1 MARVWNNVTNLEVLK
16 NRTILQLL
24 KNQDD
29 LLKEF
34 ASEIDRIEG
43 VANTAVGTANNALS
57 VATTARAE
65 STAALQTAQAANSKS
80 DEAKA
85 DAADAKTAAQ
95 NAANAAVAA
104 QGSAAAA
111 ENSAGQAANSAN
123 TAVGTANNALS
134 VATTARAESTAAL
147 QTAQAANSKSDEA
160 KADAADA
167 KTAAQAAN
175 SKSDEAK
182 ADAAAAETAAQNAA
196 NAAVAAQGSA
206 GAAENSASQA
216 ANSAAAAAADAA
228 KVNQLETK
236 VNKNTSDISTINEDL
251 ATAWLDIGAIET
263 REAGYGKSL
272 SINGNS
278 LSLMH
283 DANTLSTVTIPGGG
297 GSTGLP
303 APVEMTGWST
313 TADQEGVGKASLTG
327 CYSIKL
333 NEKSYLIYGG
343 RLSAGLVN
351 GNQSV
356 TIIPPDELGNVSFAA
371 GWAHSGKLVA
381 AGLVAEGQN
390 LLITTNAS
398 GVAGQLRVVG
408 GADSLLGKTTYNN
421 EFLDGFLAIV
431 TFE

>member
-1 MARVWNNVTNLEVLK
+1 MARVWNNVTNLELLK

-34 ASEIDRIEG
+34 ALEIDRIEG

-65 STAALQTAQAANSKS
+65 STEALQTAQAANSKS

-85 DAADAKTAAQ
+85 DAAAAKTAAQ

-111 ENSAGQAANSAN
+111 ENSAG
-123 TAVGTANNALS
+123 
-134 VATTARAESTAAL
+134 
-147 QTAQAANSKSDEA
+147 
-160 KADAADA
+160 
-167 KTAAQAAN
+167 
-175 SKSDEAK
+175 
-182 ADAAAAETAAQNAA
+182 
-196 NAAVAAQGSA
+196 
-206 GAAENSASQA
+206 QA

-251 ATAWLDIGAIET
+251 AASRLDIDAIEA

-272 SINGNS
+272 SISGNS

-283 DANTLSTVTIPGGG
+283 DSNILSTITIPGGG

-313 TADQEGVGKASLTG
+313 TMGPDGVGNASLTG

-333 NEKSYLIYGG
+333 NQKSYLIYGG
-343 RLSAGLVN
+343 RLSAVGELLN

-356 TIIPPDELGNVSFAA
+356 AIIPPDELGNVSFAA
-371 GWAHSGKLVA
+371 GWAHSATTVVSG
-381 AGLVAEGQN
+381 AGRYLQIA
-390 LLITTNAS
+390 TNVS

-408 GADSLLGKTTYNN
+408 NTASPGGLTTYTN
-421 EFLDGFLAIV
+421 EFLDSFMAIV
-431 TFE
+431 TFA

>member
-1 MARVWNNVTNLEVLK
+1 MARVWNNVTNLELLK

-34 ASEIDRIEG
+34 ALEIDRIEG

-65 STAALQTAQAANSKS
+65 STAALQTAQAANAKS

-85 DAADAKTAAQ
+85 DAADAKTAAEK
-95 NAANAAVAA
+95 AANAAVAA

-111 ENSAGQAANSAN
+111 ENSAGQAANSA
-123 TAVGTANNALS
+123 
-134 VATTARAESTAAL
+134 
-147 QTAQAANSKSDEA
+147 
-160 KADAADA
+160 
-167 KTAAQAAN
+167 
-175 SKSDEAK
+175 
-182 ADAAAAETAAQNAA
+182 
-196 NAAVAAQGSA
+196 
-206 GAAENSASQA
+206 
-216 ANSAAAAAADAA
+216 AAAAADAA
-228 KVNQLETK
+228 SAKATAENAAAGTSQNTTSINQLDSRVGGLETNYTALQGRVNSAEATLQRHSADIASLESSQEEQDGNISQLESQVTTAQQGVNQ
-236 VNKNTSDISTINEDL
+236 IN
-251 ATAWLDIGAIET
+251 A
-263 REAGYGKSL
+263 RESGYGKSL

-313 TADQEGVGKASLTG
+313 TSSQADIGRASLTG

-333 NEKSYLIYGG
+333 NQKSYLIYGG
-343 RLSAGLVN
+343 RLSGGLLN
-351 GNQSV
+351 GSQSV

-371 GWAHSGKLVA
+371 GWVQSAMPLTS
-381 AGLVAEGQN
+381 GQN
-390 LLITTNAS
+390 LQITANAL
-398 GVAGQLRVVG
+398 GVVGQLRVIASTASQG
-408 GADSLLGKTTYNN
+408 GMTNYNN
-421 EFLDGFLAIV
+421 ELLDGFMAIV
-431 TFE
+431 TFM

>member
-1 MARVWNNVTNLEVLK
+1 MARVWNNVTNLELLK

-34 ASEIDRIEG
+34 ALEIDRIEG

-111 ENSAGQAANSAN
+111 ENSA
-123 TAVGTANNALS
+123 
-134 VATTARAESTAAL
+134 
-147 QTAQAANSKSDEA
+147 
-160 KADAADA
+160 
-167 KTAAQAAN
+167 
-175 SKSDEAK
+175 
-182 ADAAAAETAAQNAA
+182 
-196 NAAVAAQGSA
+196 
-206 GAAENSASQA
+206 SQA
-216 ANSAAAAAADAA
+216 ASSAAAAAADAA

-236 VNKNTSDISTINEDL
+236 VNKNTGDISTINEQL
-251 ATAWLDIGAIET
+251 ATTWLDIGAIEA

-272 SINGNS
+272 LISGNS

-297 GSTGLP
+297 GSTDLP

-313 TADQEGVGKASLTG
+313 TSDQEGVGKASLTG

-333 NEKSYLIYGG
+333 NQKSYLIYGG
-343 RLSAGLVN
+343 RLSGGLLN
-351 GNQSV
+351 GSHVV
-356 TIIPPDELGNVSFAA
+356 TIVPPRELGNVSFAA
-371 GWAHSGKLVA
+371 GWVHSA
-381 AGLVAEGQN
+381 MTTASGQH

-398 GVAGQLRVVG
+398 DAAGLLLVVG
-408 GADSLLGKTTYNN
+408 STTSPHGRTTYNN
-421 EFLDGFLAIV
+421 ELLDGFMAIV
-431 TFE
+431 TFA

>member
-1 MARVWNNVTNLEVLK
+1 MARVWNNVTNLELLK

-34 ASEIDRIEG
+34 ALEIDRIEG

-85 DAADAKTAAQ
+85 DAAAAKTAAQ

-104 QGSAAAA
+104 QGSAAGA
-111 ENSAGQAANSAN
+111 ENSAG
-123 TAVGTANNALS
+123 
-134 VATTARAESTAAL
+134 
-147 QTAQAANSKSDEA
+147 
-160 KADAADA
+160 
-167 KTAAQAAN
+167 
-175 SKSDEAK
+175 
-182 ADAAAAETAAQNAA
+182 
-196 NAAVAAQGSA
+196 
-206 GAAENSASQA
+206 QA

-251 ATAWLDIGAIET
+251 ATSRLDIDAIEA

-272 SINGNS
+272 SISGNS

-283 DANTLSTVTIPGGG
+283 DSNILSTITIPGGG
-297 GSTGLP
+297 GSTDLP
-303 APVEMTGWST
+303 APVEMTDWST
-313 TADQEGVGKASLTG
+313 SSDQEGVGIASLTG

-333 NEKSYLIYGG
+333 NQKSYLIYGG
-343 RLSAGLVN
+343 RLSGTLLKGSHVLAFV
-351 GNQSV
+351 
-356 TIIPPDELGNVSFAA
+356 PPKELGNVSFAA
-371 GWAHSGKLVA
+371 GWAHSALQSNS
-381 AGLVAEGQN
+381 GQN
-390 LLITTNAS
+390 LIITTNGS
-398 GVAGQLRVVG
+398 GTAGIPLVTGSVT
-408 GADSLLGKTTYNN
+408 SPLGRTTYDN
-421 EFLDGFLAIV
+421 ELVDGFMAII
-431 TFE
+431 TFK

>member
-1 MARVWNNVTNLEVLK
+1 MARVWNNVTNLEVMK

-34 ASEIDRIEG
+34 AAEIDRIEG

-104 QGSAAAA
+104 QGSAAGA
-111 ENSAGQAANSAN
+111 ENSAIQAAS
-123 TAVGTANNALS
+123 
-134 VATTARAESTAAL
+134 
-147 QTAQAANSKSDEA
+147 
-160 KADAADA
+160 
-167 KTAAQAAN
+167 
-175 SKSDEAK
+175 
-182 ADAAAAETAAQNAA
+182 
-196 NAAVAAQGSA
+196 
-206 GAAENSASQA
+206 
-216 ANSAAAAAADAA
+216 SAAAAAADAA

-236 VNKNTSDISTINEDL
+236 VNKNTGDISTINEDL
-251 ATAWLDIGAIET
+251 ATARLDIDAIEA

-283 DANTLSTVTIPGGG
+283 DSNILSTITIPGGG

-303 APVEMTGWST
+303 TPVEMTGWST
-313 TADQEGVGKASLTG
+313 TSGQEGVGKASLTG

-333 NEKSYLIYGG
+333 NQKSYLIYGG
-343 RLSAGLVN
+343 RLSGGLLK
-351 GNQSV
+351 GSQTF
-356 TIIPPDELGNVSFAA
+356 TIIPPDELGNVSFAS
-371 GWAHSGKLVA
+371 GWAHSALTTNS
-381 AGLVAEGQN
+381 GQN
-390 LLITTNAS
+390 LLITANAS

-408 GADSLLGKTTYNN
+408 SAASPGGLTTYNN
-421 EFLDGFLAIV
+421 ELLDGFIAIV
-431 TFE
+431 TFA

>member
-1 MARVWNNVTNLEVLK
+1 MARVWNNVTNLELLK

-34 ASEIDRIEG
+34 ALEIDRIEG

-111 ENSAGQAANSAN
+111 ENSAGQAANSA
-123 TAVGTANNALS
+123 
-134 VATTARAESTAAL
+134 
-147 QTAQAANSKSDEA
+147 
-160 KADAADA
+160 
-167 KTAAQAAN
+167 
-175 SKSDEAK
+175 
-182 ADAAAAETAAQNAA
+182 
-196 NAAVAAQGSA
+196 
-206 GAAENSASQA
+206 
-216 ANSAAAAAADAA
+216 AAAAADAA

-251 ATAWLDIGAIET
+251 ATSRLDIDAIEA

-283 DANTLSTVTIPGGG
+283 DSNILSTITIPGGG
-297 GSTGLP
+297 GSTDLP
-303 APVEMTGWST
+303 TPVEMTGWST
-313 TADQEGVGKASLTG
+313 TIGEAGVSKASLTG

-333 NEKSYLIYGG
+333 NQKSYLIYGG
-343 RLSAGLVN
+343 RLSNGLVN
-351 GNQSV
+351 GSQTV

-371 GWAHSGKLVA
+371 GWAHSSETIA
-381 AGLVAEGQN
+381 AGQN
-390 LLITTNAS
+390 LLITANAS
-398 GVAGQLRVVG
+398 GVHGQLRVVG
-408 GADSLLGKTTYNN
+408 SEASPGGLTTYNN
-421 EFLDGFLAIV
+421 ELLDGFMAIV
-431 TFE
+431 TFA

>member
-1 MARVWNNVTNLEVLK
+1 MARVWNNVTNLELLK

-65 STAALQTAQAANSKS
+65 STAALQTAQAADAKS

-111 ENSAGQAANSAN
+111 ENSAIQAAS
-123 TAVGTANNALS
+123 
-134 VATTARAESTAAL
+134 
-147 QTAQAANSKSDEA
+147 
-160 KADAADA
+160 
-167 KTAAQAAN
+167 
-175 SKSDEAK
+175 
-182 ADAAAAETAAQNAA
+182 
-196 NAAVAAQGSA
+196 
-206 GAAENSASQA
+206 
-216 ANSAAAAAADAA
+216 SAAAAAADAA

-236 VNKNTSDISTINEDL
+236 VNKNTGDISSINEDL
-251 ATAWLDIGAIET
+251 ATASLDIGAIEA

-303 APVEMTGWST
+303 TPVEMTGWST
-313 TADQEGVGKASLTG
+313 TSDQEGVGKASLTG

-343 RLSAGLVN
+343 RLSGGLLN
-351 GNQSV
+351 GSHV
-356 TIIPPDELGNVSFAA
+356 VVIVPPDELGDVSFAA
-371 GWAHSGKLVA
+371 GWVHSA
-381 AGLVAEGQN
+381 MTTASGQN
-390 LLITTNAS
+390 LLITANAS
-398 GVAGQLRVVG
+398 GVAGQLVVVG
-408 GADSLLGKTTYNN
+408 SAASPLGRTTYNN
-421 EFLDGFLAIV
+421 ELLDGFMAVV
-431 TFE
+431 TFA

>member
-1 MARVWNNVTNLEVLK
+1 MARVWNNVTNLELLK

-111 ENSAGQAANSAN
+111 ENSAGQAANSA
-123 TAVGTANNALS
+123 
-134 VATTARAESTAAL
+134 
-147 QTAQAANSKSDEA
+147 
-160 KADAADA
+160 
-167 KTAAQAAN
+167 
-175 SKSDEAK
+175 
-182 ADAAAAETAAQNAA
+182 
-196 NAAVAAQGSA
+196 
-206 GAAENSASQA
+206 
-216 ANSAAAAAADAA
+216 AAAAADAA

-251 ATAWLDIGAIET
+251 ATAQLDIGAIEA

-313 TADQEGVGKASLTG
+313 TSDQEGVGKASLTG

-343 RLSAGLVN
+343 RLSGGLLN
-351 GNQSV
+351 GSHV
-356 TIIPPDELGNVSFAA
+356 VVIVPPAELGNVSFAA
-371 GWAHSGKLVA
+371 GWVHSALTTA
-381 AGLVAEGQN
+381 SGQN
-390 LLITTNAS
+390 LVITTNAS
-398 GVAGQLRVVG
+398 GAAGLLLVVG
-408 GADSLLGKTTYNN
+408 STASPLGYTTYNN
-421 EFLDGFLAIV
+421 ELLDGFMAVV
-431 TFE
+431 TFA

>member
-1 MARVWNNVTNLEVLK
+1 MARVWNNVTNLEVMK

-34 ASEIDRIEG
+34 AAEIDRIEG

-111 ENSAGQAANSAN
+111 ENSA
-123 TAVGTANNALS
+123 
-134 VATTARAESTAAL
+134 
-147 QTAQAANSKSDEA
+147 
-160 KADAADA
+160 
-167 KTAAQAAN
+167 
-175 SKSDEAK
+175 
-182 ADAAAAETAAQNAA
+182 
-196 NAAVAAQGSA
+196 
-206 GAAENSASQA
+206 SQA
-216 ANSAAAAAADAA
+216 ASSAAAAAADAA

-251 ATAWLDIGAIET
+251 ATARLDIGAIKA

-297 GSTGLP
+297 GSTDLP

-313 TADQEGVGKASLTG
+313 TSDQEGVGKASLTG

-333 NEKSYLIYGG
+333 NQKTYLIYGG
-343 RLSAGLVN
+343 RLSGGLLN
-351 GNQSV
+351 GSHV
-356 TIIPPDELGNVSFAA
+356 VVIVPPDELGKVSFAA
-371 GWAHSGKLVA
+371 GWVHSALTNA
-381 AGLVAEGQN
+381 SGQN
-390 LLITTNAS
+390 LLITANAS
-398 GVAGQLRVVG
+398 GVAGQLLVVG
-408 GADSLLGKTTYNN
+408 SAASPLGRTTYNN
-421 EFLDGFLAIV
+421 ELLDGFLAIV
-431 TFE
+431 TFA

>member
-1 MARVWNNVTNLEVLK
+1 MARVWNNVTNLELLK

-34 ASEIDRIEG
+34 ALEIDRIEG

-111 ENSAGQAANSAN
+111 ENSA
-123 TAVGTANNALS
+123 
-134 VATTARAESTAAL
+134 
-147 QTAQAANSKSDEA
+147 
-160 KADAADA
+160 
-167 KTAAQAAN
+167 
-175 SKSDEAK
+175 
-182 ADAAAAETAAQNAA
+182 
-196 NAAVAAQGSA
+196 
-206 GAAENSASQA
+206 SQA
-216 ANSAAAAAADAA
+216 ASSAAAAAADAA

-251 ATAWLDIGAIET
+251 ATARRDIGAIVA

-283 DANTLSTVTIPGGG
+283 DSNILSTITIPGGG
-297 GSTGLP
+297 GSTDLP

-313 TADQEGVGKASLTG
+313 ASDQEGVGKASLTG

-333 NEKSYLIYGG
+333 NQKSYLIYGG
-343 RLSAGLVN
+343 RLSGGLLN
-351 GNQSV
+351 GSHV
-356 TIIPPDELGNVSFAA
+356 VGIVPPNELGKVSFAA
-371 GWAHSGKLVA
+371 GWAHSAVTT
-381 AGLVAEGQN
+381 ESGQH
-390 LLITTNAS
+390 LLITSNAS
-398 GVAGQLRVVG
+398 GVAGQLLVVG
-408 GADSLLGKTTYNN
+408 SAASPLGRTTYNN
-421 EFLDGFLAIV
+421 ELLDGFMAIV
-431 TFE
+431 TFA

>member
-1 MARVWNNVTNLEVLK
+1 MARVWNNVTNLELLK

-34 ASEIDRIEG
+34 AAEIDRIEG

-111 ENSAGQAANSAN
+111 ENSAGQAANSA
-123 TAVGTANNALS
+123 
-134 VATTARAESTAAL
+134 
-147 QTAQAANSKSDEA
+147 
-160 KADAADA
+160 
-167 KTAAQAAN
+167 
-175 SKSDEAK
+175 
-182 ADAAAAETAAQNAA
+182 
-196 NAAVAAQGSA
+196 
-206 GAAENSASQA
+206 
-216 ANSAAAAAADAA
+216 AAAAADAA

-251 ATAWLDIGAIET
+251 ATSRLDIDAIEA

-297 GSTGLP
+297 SEIVARPL
-303 APVEMTGWST
+303 TGWKVQNQT
-313 TADQEGVGKASLTG
+313 TSLDITNAYYIPISNNIWYVCGKLLHPTPLSGNVGV
-327 CYSIKL
+327 
-333 NEKSYLIYGG
+333 
-343 RLSAGLVN
+343 R
-351 GNQSV
+351 
-356 TIIPPDELGNVSFAA
+356 IIPPD
-371 GWAHSGKLVA
+371 GWGTPALVI
-381 AGLVAEGQN
+381 GEVA
-390 LLITTNAS
+390 
-398 GVAGQLRVVG
+398 
-408 GADSLLGKTTYNN
+408 LGKTTSYSRTLPIISQPSGTSADVIGVVPTPANP
-421 EFLDGFLAIV
+421 DGLVNYDSESLNSFFFMAIRNAGV
-431 TFE
+431 

>member
-1 MARVWNNVTNLEVLK
+1 MARVWNNVTNLELLK

-34 ASEIDRIEG
+34 ALEIDRIEG
-43 VANTAVGTANNALS
+43 VANTAVGTANNALSVATTARAESTAALQTAQAANAKSDEAKADAADAKTAAQNAANAAVAAQGSAAAAENSASQAANSAAAAVGTANNALS

-111 ENSAGQAANSAN
+111 ENSA
-123 TAVGTANNALS
+123 
-134 VATTARAESTAAL
+134 
-147 QTAQAANSKSDEA
+147 
-160 KADAADA
+160 
-167 KTAAQAAN
+167 
-175 SKSDEAK
+175 
-182 ADAAAAETAAQNAA
+182 
-196 NAAVAAQGSA
+196 
-206 GAAENSASQA
+206 SQA
-216 ANSAAAAAADAA
+216 ASSAAAAAADAA

-251 ATAWLDIGAIET
+251 ATARLDIGAIEA

-283 DANTLSTVTIPGGG
+283 DSNILSTITIPGGG

-313 TADQEGVGKASLTG
+313 TSDQEGVGKDSLTG

-343 RLSAGLVN
+343 RLTGGLLN
-351 GNQSV
+351 GSHV
-356 TIIPPDELGNVSFAA
+356 VVIVPPDELGNVSFAA
-371 GWAHSGKLVA
+371 GWVHSALTTA
-381 AGLVAEGQN
+381 SGQN
-390 LLITTNAS
+390 LLITANAS
-398 GVAGQLRVVG
+398 GVAGQLLVVG
-408 GADSLLGKTTYNN
+408 SEASPLGRTTYNN
-421 EFLDGFLAIV
+421 ELLDGFLAIV
-431 TFE
+431 TFA

>member
-1 MARVWNNVTNLEVLK
+1 MARVWNNVTNLELLK

-111 ENSAGQAANSAN
+111 ENSA
-123 TAVGTANNALS
+123 
-134 VATTARAESTAAL
+134 
-147 QTAQAANSKSDEA
+147 
-160 KADAADA
+160 
-167 KTAAQAAN
+167 
-175 SKSDEAK
+175 
-182 ADAAAAETAAQNAA
+182 
-196 NAAVAAQGSA
+196 
-206 GAAENSASQA
+206 SQA

-236 VNKNTSDISTINEDL
+236 VNKNTGDISTINEQL
-251 ATAWLDIGAIET
+251 ATSRRDIGAIEA

-272 SINGNS
+272 SINGNF

-303 APVEMTGWST
+303 APVEMTDWST
-313 TADQEGVGKASLTG
+313 TSDQAGVGKASLTG

-343 RLSAGLVN
+343 RLSGGLLN
-351 GNQSV
+351 GSHV
-356 TIIPPDELGNVSFAA
+356 VVIVPPDELGNVSFAA
-371 GWAHSGKLVA
+371 GWVHSALTTA
-381 AGLVAEGQN
+381 SGQN
-390 LLITTNAS
+390 LVITADAS
-398 GVAGQLRVVG
+398 GVAGQLLVVG
-408 GADSLLGKTTYNN
+408 STASPLGRTTYNN
-421 EFLDGFLAIV
+421 EMLDGFMAVV
-431 TFE
+431 TFA

>member
-1 MARVWNNVTNLEVLK
+1 MARVWNNVTNLELLK

-34 ASEIDRIEG
+34 ALEIDRIEG

-111 ENSAGQAANSAN
+111 ENSAGQAANSA
-123 TAVGTANNALS
+123 
-134 VATTARAESTAAL
+134 
-147 QTAQAANSKSDEA
+147 
-160 KADAADA
+160 
-167 KTAAQAAN
+167 
-175 SKSDEAK
+175 
-182 ADAAAAETAAQNAA
+182 AAA
-196 NAAVAAQGSA
+196 
-206 GAAENSASQA
+206 
-216 ANSAAAAAADAA
+216 AA

-251 ATAWLDIGAIET
+251 ATTRLDIGAIEA

-283 DANTLSTVTIPGGG
+283 DSNTLSTVTIPGGG
-297 GSTGLP
+297 GGSEIVARPL
-303 APVEMTGWST
+303 TGWKVQNQT
-313 TADQEGVGKASLTG
+313 TSLDITNAYYVPISDNVWYVCGKLLHPTPLSGNVGV
-327 CYSIKL
+327 
-333 NEKSYLIYGG
+333 
-343 RLSAGLVN
+343 R
-351 GNQSV
+351 
-356 TIIPPDELGNVSFAA
+356 IIPPDGWGTPALVIGEVALGITTSYSRTLPIISQP
-371 GWAHSGKLVA
+371 SGTSADVIGVVPTPA
-381 AGLVAEGQN
+381 VPGGLVKYDGESLNSFFFMA
-390 LLITTNAS
+390 IRNA
-398 GVAGQLRVVG
+398 GV
-408 GADSLLGKTTYNN
+408 
-421 EFLDGFLAIV
+421 
-431 TFE
+431 

>member
-1 MARVWNNVTNLEVLK
+1 MARVWNNVTNLELLK

-34 ASEIDRIEG
+34 ASEIDRIGG

-104 QGSAAAA
+104 QGSAAGA
-111 ENSAGQAANSAN
+111 ENSAG
-123 TAVGTANNALS
+123 
-134 VATTARAESTAAL
+134 
-147 QTAQAANSKSDEA
+147 
-160 KADAADA
+160 
-167 KTAAQAAN
+167 
-175 SKSDEAK
+175 
-182 ADAAAAETAAQNAA
+182 
-196 NAAVAAQGSA
+196 
-206 GAAENSASQA
+206 QA

-251 ATAWLDIGAIET
+251 ATSRLDIDAIEA

-283 DANTLSTVTIPGGG
+283 DSNILSTITIPGGG

-313 TADQEGVGKASLTG
+313 ASDQEGAGKASLTG

-343 RLSAGLVN
+343 RLSAGQLN
-351 GNQSV
+351 GGHTV
-356 TIIPPDELGNVSFAA
+356 VIVPPKELGNVSFAA
-371 GWAHSGKLVA
+371 GWVHSAMTTGS
-381 AGLVAEGQN
+381 GQN
-390 LLITTNAS
+390 LLITANVS
-398 GVAGQLRVVG
+398 GYAGLPLVVG
-408 GADSLLGKTTYNN
+408 SEASRGGITTYNN
-421 EFLDGFLAIV
+421 ELLDGFLAIM
-431 TFE
+431 TFA

>member
-1 MARVWNNVTNLEVLK
+1 MARVWNNVTNLELLK

-34 ASEIDRIEG
+34 ALEIDRIEG

-111 ENSAGQAANSAN
+111 ENSA
-123 TAVGTANNALS
+123 
-134 VATTARAESTAAL
+134 
-147 QTAQAANSKSDEA
+147 
-160 KADAADA
+160 
-167 KTAAQAAN
+167 
-175 SKSDEAK
+175 
-182 ADAAAAETAAQNAA
+182 
-196 NAAVAAQGSA
+196 
-206 GAAENSASQA
+206 SQA
-216 ANSAAAAAADAA
+216 ANSATAAAADAA

-251 ATAWLDIGAIET
+251 GTTWRDIDAIEA

-283 DANTLSTVTIPGGG
+283 DSNILSTITIPGGG
-297 GSTGLP
+297 GSAGLP
-303 APVEMTGWST
+303 TPVEMTGWST
-313 TADQEGVGKASLTG
+313 TSDQEGVGKASLTG

-343 RLSAGLVN
+343 RLTGGLLN
-351 GNQSV
+351 GSHVV
-356 TIIPPDELGNVSFAA
+356 TIVPPRELGNVSFVA
-371 GWAHSGKLVA
+371 GWAHSA
-381 AGLVAEGQN
+381 ATSASGQN
-390 LLITTNAS
+390 LVITSNAS
-398 GVAGQLRVVG
+398 GVAGIPLVVG
-408 GADSLLGKTTYNN
+408 STASPLGRTTYNN
-421 EFLDGFLAIV
+421 EMLDGFLAIV
-431 TFE
+431 TFA

>member
-1 MARVWNNVTNLEVLK
+1 MARVWNNVTNLELLK

-65 STAALQTAQAANSKS
+65 STAALQTAQAANAKSDEAKADAADAKTAAQNAANAAVAAQGSAAAAENSAGQAANSAAAAAADAAAANSKS

-111 ENSAGQAANSAN
+111 ENSAGQAANSA
-123 TAVGTANNALS
+123 
-134 VATTARAESTAAL
+134 
-147 QTAQAANSKSDEA
+147 
-160 KADAADA
+160 
-167 KTAAQAAN
+167 
-175 SKSDEAK
+175 
-182 ADAAAAETAAQNAA
+182 
-196 NAAVAAQGSA
+196 
-206 GAAENSASQA
+206 
-216 ANSAAAAAADAA
+216 AAAAADAA

-251 ATAWLDIGAIET
+251 ATSRLDIDAIEA

-283 DANTLSTVTIPGGG
+283 DSNILSTITIPGGG

-313 TADQEGVGKASLTG
+313 TSDQEGVGKASLTG

-333 NEKSYLIYGG
+333 NEKTYLIYGG
-343 RLSAGLVN
+343 RLSAGLLN
-351 GNQSV
+351 GSHVV
-356 TIIPPDELGNVSFAA
+356 TIVPPRELGNVSFAA
-371 GWAHSGKLVA
+371 GWAHSALTSSS
-381 AGLVAEGQN
+381 GQN

-398 GVAGQLRVVG
+398 GAAGIPLVVG
-408 GADSLLGKTTYNN
+408 SAASPLGRTTYNN
-421 EFLDGFLAIV
+421 ELLDGFMAV
-431 TFE
+431 VKFA

>member
-1 MARVWNNVTNLEVLK
+1 MARVWNNVTNLELLK

-34 ASEIDRIEG
+34 AAEIDRIEG

-85 DAADAKTAAQ
+85 DAAAAKTAAQ

-111 ENSAGQAANSAN
+111 ENSAG
-123 TAVGTANNALS
+123 
-134 VATTARAESTAAL
+134 
-147 QTAQAANSKSDEA
+147 
-160 KADAADA
+160 
-167 KTAAQAAN
+167 
-175 SKSDEAK
+175 
-182 ADAAAAETAAQNAA
+182 
-196 NAAVAAQGSA
+196 
-206 GAAENSASQA
+206 QA

-251 ATAWLDIGAIET
+251 ATSQLDIAAIEA

-283 DANTLSTVTIPGGG
+283 DSNILSTITIPGGG

-303 APVEMTGWST
+303 TPVEMTGWST
-313 TADQEGVGKASLTG
+313 TSDQEGVGKASLTG

-333 NEKSYLIYGG
+333 NQKSYLIYGG
-343 RLSAGLVN
+343 RLSAGLLN
-351 GNQSV
+351 GTHVV
-356 TIIPPDELGNVSFAA
+356 TIVPPKELGNVSFAA
-371 GWAHSGKLVA
+371 GWAHSDLTTASGQHLLITSNASGA
-381 AGLVAEGQN
+381 AGL
-390 LLITTNAS
+390 LL
-398 GVAGQLRVVG
+398 VVG
-408 GADSLLGKTTYNN
+408 STASPLGQTTYKN
-421 EFLDGFLAIV
+421 ELLDGFMAIV
-431 TFE
+431 TFA

>member
-1 MARVWNNVTNLEVLK
+1 MARVWNNVTNLELLK

-104 QGSAAAA
+104 QGSAAGA
-111 ENSAGQAANSAN
+111 ENSAI
-123 TAVGTANNALS
+123 
-134 VATTARAESTAAL
+134 
-147 QTAQAANSKSDEA
+147 
-160 KADAADA
+160 
-167 KTAAQAAN
+167 
-175 SKSDEAK
+175 
-182 ADAAAAETAAQNAA
+182 
-196 NAAVAAQGSA
+196 
-206 GAAENSASQA
+206 QA

-251 ATAWLDIGAIET
+251 ATTRLDIGAIEA

-297 GSTGLP
+297 GSTDLP

-313 TADQEGVGKASLTG
+313 TSDQEGVGKASLTG

-343 RLSAGLVN
+343 RLSGGLLN
-351 GNQSV
+351 GSHV
-356 TIIPPDELGNVSFAA
+356 VVIVPPAELGNVSFAA
-371 GWAHSGKLVA
+371 GWVHSSLTTNA
-381 AGLVAEGQN
+381 GQN
-390 LLITTNAS
+390 LVITANAS
-398 GVAGQLRVVG
+398 GVAGQLLVVG
-408 GADSLLGKTTYNN
+408 STASPLGSTSYNN
-421 EFLDGFLAIV
+421 ELLDGFLGIV
-431 TFE
+431 TFA

>member
-1 MARVWNNVTNLEVLK
+1 MARVWNNVTNLELLK

-111 ENSAGQAANSAN
+111 ENSA
-123 TAVGTANNALS
+123 
-134 VATTARAESTAAL
+134 
-147 QTAQAANSKSDEA
+147 
-160 KADAADA
+160 
-167 KTAAQAAN
+167 
-175 SKSDEAK
+175 
-182 ADAAAAETAAQNAA
+182 
-196 NAAVAAQGSA
+196 
-206 GAAENSASQA
+206 SQA

-251 ATAWLDIGAIET
+251 ATAWLDIGAIEA

-272 SINGNS
+272 SISGNS

-283 DANTLSTVTIPGGG
+283 DSNILSTITIPGGG
-297 GSTGLP
+297 SEIVAHPL
-303 APVEMTGWST
+303 TGWKVQNQT
-313 TADQEGVGKASLTG
+313 TSLDITNAYYVPISDNIWYV
-327 CYSIKL
+327 C
-333 NEKSYLIYGG
+333 
-343 RLSAGLVN
+343 
-351 GNQSV
+351 
-356 TIIPPDELGNVSFAA
+356 
-371 GWAHSGKLVA
+371 GKLLHPTR
-381 AGLVAEGQN
+381 LVATSEYG
-390 LLITTNAS
+390 LSPRHVGHAS
-398 GVAGQLRVVG
+398 TC
-408 GADSLLGKTTYNN
+408 DW
-421 EFLDGFLAIV
+421 
-431 TFE
+431 

>member
-1 MARVWNNVTNLEVLK
+1 MARVWNNVTNLELLK

-34 ASEIDRIEG
+34 ALEIDRIEG

-85 DAADAKTAAQ
+85 DAAAAKTAAQ

-104 QGSAAAA
+104 QGSAA
-111 ENSAGQAANSAN
+111 
-123 TAVGTANNALS
+123 
-134 VATTARAESTAAL
+134 
-147 QTAQAANSKSDEA
+147 
-160 KADAADA
+160 
-167 KTAAQAAN
+167 
-175 SKSDEAK
+175 
-182 ADAAAAETAAQNAA
+182 
-196 NAAVAAQGSA
+196 
-206 GAAENSASQA
+206 AAENSASQA

-251 ATAWLDIGAIET
+251 ATSRLDIDAIEA

-272 SINGNS
+272 SISGNS

-297 GSTGLP
+297 GSIDLP

-313 TADQEGVGKASLTG
+313 TSDQEGVGKASLTG

-333 NEKSYLIYGG
+333 NPKSYLIYGG
-343 RLSAGLVN
+343 RLNAGLLN
-351 GNQSV
+351 GTHVV
-356 TIIPPDELGNVSFAA
+356 TIVPPRELGNVSFAA
-371 GWAHSGKLVA
+371 GWAHSALTTA
-381 AGLVAEGQN
+381 SGQN

-398 GVAGQLRVVG
+398 GAAGIPVVVG
-408 GADSLLGKTTYNN
+408 SVASPLGRTTYNN
-421 EFLDGFLAIV
+421 ELLDGFMAIV
-431 TFE
+431 TFA